1 MSGRSL
7 QFDILSRYDYILFM
21 FYLDSPQP
29 SQFGQGSSREETSSF
44 EKIKH
49 NPDENTVGIALFPP
63 PGWMV
68 ITMKTLCRPKD
79 LIRPDSEVIYCCD
92 VC

>member
-1 MSGRSL
+1 MGVVFSL
-7 QFDILSRYDYILFM
+7 IH
-21 FYLDSPQP
+21 YLDINISGLCFIWTLL
-29 SQFGQGSSREETSSF
+29 SLVNSVKAVAVKRTSSF